1 MTRRPDPDAAAEPV
15 QITGD
20 MIRLGQL
27 LKFADVAESG
37 AQAGE
42 LVTSGDVQVD
52 GVLETRRGRQLGDGA
67 VVTVARPEGP
77 RVLRVVAGGDDSTV
91 DVPW

>member
-1 MTRRPDPDAAAEPV
+1 MTGPDDVETIA
-15 QITGD
+15 ITSD

-37 AQAGE
+37 AQAGA
-42 LVTSGDVQVD
+42 LVASGDVQVD
-52 GVLETRRGRQLGDGA
+52 GEVETRRGRQLGDGA
-67 VVTVARPEGP
+67 VVTVALPEGP
-77 RVLRVVAGGDDSTV
+77 RVLRVVTGDDV

>member
-1 MTRRPDPDAAAEPV
+1 MTRADTPETVR
-15 QITGD
+15 ISGD

-27 LKFADVAESG
+27 LKFVDAAESG
-37 AQAGE
+37 AQAGA
-42 LVTSGDVQVD
+42 LVASGDVQVD
-52 GVLETRRGRQLGDGA
+52 GEVETRRGRQLEDGA

-77 RVLRVVAGGDDSTV
+77 RVLRVVASGSADDDV

>member
-1 MTRRPDPDAAAEPV
+1 MKRPDDVET
-15 QITGD
+15 ITITSD

-37 AQAGE
+37 AQAGA
-42 LVTSGDVQVD
+42 LVTSGDVRVD
-52 GVLETRRGRQLGDGA
+52 GEVETRRGRQLGDGA
-67 VVTVARPEGP
+67 VVTVALPGGA
-77 RVLRVVAGGDDSTV
+77 RVLRVVTGDDV

>member
-1 MTRRPDPDAAAEPV
+1 MTRPDDVET
-15 QITGD
+15 ITITSD

-37 AQAGE
+37 AQAGA

-52 GVLETRRGRQLGDGA
+52 DGA
-67 VVTVARPEGP
+67 VVTVALPGGASVP
-77 RVLRVVAGGDDSTV
+77 RVVTGDDV

>member
-1 MTRRPDPDAAAEPV
+1 MTRPDETET
-15 QITGD
+15 IEISSE

-27 LKFADVAESG
+27 LKFADVVESG

-42 LVTSGDVQVD
+42 LVASGDVQVD
-52 GVLETRRGRQLGDGA
+52 GEVETRRGRQLRAGS
-67 VVTVARPEGP
+67 VVTIALPQGR
-77 RVLRVVAGGDDSTV
+77 RALRVAVGPGDDADI

>member
-1 MTRRPDPDAAAEPV
+1 MTGPDQVETIA
-15 QITGD
+15 ITSD

-37 AQAGE
+37 AQAGA
-42 LVTSGDVQVD
+42 LVASGDVQVD
-52 GVLETRRGRQLGDGA
+52 GEVETRRGRQLGDGA
-67 VVTVARPEGP
+67 VVTVSLPGGA
-77 RVLRVVAGGDDSTV
+77 RVLRVVTGDDV

>member
-1 MTRRPDPDAAAEPV
+1 MTRPDEAETIE
-15 QITGD
+15 ITGE

-42 LVTSGDVQVD
+42 LVASGDVRVD
-52 GVLETRRGRQLGDGA
+52 GEVETRRGRQLNAGS
-67 VVTVARPEGP
+67 VVTIATPQGA
-77 RVLRVVAGGDDSTV
+77 RVLRVETGSGDGDV

>member
-1 MTRRPDPDAAAEPV
+1 MTGPDDVETIA
-15 QITGD
+15 ITSD

-37 AQAGE
+37 AQAGA
-42 LVTSGDVQVD
+42 LVASGDVQVD
-52 GVLETRRGRQLGDGA
+52 GEVETRRGRQLGDDA
-67 VVTVARPEGP
+67 VVTVALPEGP
-77 RVLRVVAGGDDSTV
+77 RVLRVVTGDDV